1 MMPAMDCLLNERS
14 LTAMDRGKPNLRDFV
29 QLLILFVYMMLE
41 KIFAVG
47 LGPAAGP
54 GFYITVRLQFEAWH
68 WPGHPPESSS
78 AVWSGPF
85 ACGKRGFQGHPALFT
100 QSASAGRCFQRVAQ
114 W

>member
-78 AVWSGPF
+78 AVW
-85 ACGKRGFQGHPALFT
+85 HPALFT